1 MTHQN
6 GFLKRA
12 CLSSHCILS
21 PVLVS
26 AETKTLLFVFAEEPL
41 NGLVSH
47 GSQLLIQSRL
57 FLWVLCILAGLLL
70 VLSLIWFPDVSS
82 GASDRLLNSLS
93 LRKLLAGNNHL
104 QRVPD
109 LLDHIPLEVLDLQ
122 HNRLVELSES
132 LFYKALK

>member
-1 MTHQN
+1 MD
-6 GFLKRA
+6 
-12 CLSSHCILS
+12 
-21 PVLVS
+21 S
-26 AETKTLLFVFAEEPL
+26 AEAKTLLFVFAASQAERPL

-47 GSQLLIQSRL
+47 GSQLLVQSRL
-57 FLWVLCILAGLLL
+57 FLWVLFILAGLLL
-70 VLSLIWFPDVSS
+70 VLILIRFPNVSS

-93 LRKLLAGNNHL
+93 LRKLLAGNNRL

-122 HNRLVELSES
+122 HNRLVELSEG

>member
-1 MTHQN
+1 MSIH
-6 GFLKRA
+6 R
-12 CLSSHCILS
+12 ILS
-21 PVLVS
+21 PLVVS
-26 AETKTLLFVFAEEPL
+26 AETKTLLFVFAASQSEEPL

-70 VLSLIWFPDVSS
+70 VPILIWFPYVSP
-82 GASDRLLNSLS
+82 GTSDRLLNSLS

-104 QRVPD
+104 QRVAD